1 MIISSGENIYP
12 VEIEEVLNRHP
23 KVSDCVVTSVPD
35 KMRGQLVTAYIVRKD
50 PSLTAA
56 ELDAFCKDSPYM
68 ASFKRPRY
76 YRFVKMLPF
85 TATGKKQH
93 FKIKTQAAEDLMA
106 GLLEKV

>member
-23 KVSDCVVTSVPD
+23 KVSDCVVTAVPD
-35 KMRGQLVTAYIVRKD
+35 KIRGQLVTAYVVRGEA
-50 PSLTAA
+50 SLTAA
-56 ELDAFCKDSPYM
+56 ELDDFCKKSPYM

-76 YRFVKMLPF
+76 YRFVEKLPF

-93 FKIKTQAAEDLMA
+93 FKIKKQAAEDLSS